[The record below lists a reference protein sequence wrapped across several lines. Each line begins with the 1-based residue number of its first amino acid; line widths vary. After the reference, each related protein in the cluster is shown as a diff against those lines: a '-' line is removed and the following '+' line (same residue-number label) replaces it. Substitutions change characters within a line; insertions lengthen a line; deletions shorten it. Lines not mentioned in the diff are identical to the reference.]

1 MSLINVTWSKTRYPS
16 LTENSFVSRKE
27 DITTS
32 KDLPDDILLLCKS
45 LDTMAIADIH
55 PRISDGKY
63 KGLVTTALMTFVST
77 SGQIYEAKCLE

>member
-1 MSLINVTWSKTRYPS
+1 
-16 LTENSFVSRKE
+16 
-27 DITTS
+27 
-32 KDLPDDILLLCKS
+32 
-45 LDTMAIADIH
+45 MAIADIH